1 MVVGGV
7 AGGFRFQISEMRL
20 LTSILSSNEEE
31 RNGTLQASLI
41 ADI

>member
-1 MVVGGV
+1 MDGLAV
-7 AGGFRFQISEMRL
+7 ASFRFQISEMRL

-41 ADI
+41 SDL